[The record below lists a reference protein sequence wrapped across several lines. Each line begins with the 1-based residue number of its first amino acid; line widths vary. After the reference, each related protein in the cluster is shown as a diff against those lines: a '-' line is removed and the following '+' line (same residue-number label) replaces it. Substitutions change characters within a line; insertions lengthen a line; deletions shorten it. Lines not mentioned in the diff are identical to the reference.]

1 MDKKILNDLGDNE
14 NVKSLL
20 FLAALSNVNVLKK
33 NNQFK
38 TKKQIIKDCEII
50 KKKYIKSSSIKLS
63 NLSKLSITDPHEITN
78 IYDDLKDKINN
89 VDEIIKKVD
98 IIKPDKNN
106 YVECYGNC

>member
-1 MDKKILNDLGDNE
+1 MDKKILNNLDNNE

-38 TKKQIIKDCEII
+38 TRKRIIKDCETI

-78 IYDDLKDKINN
+78 IYDDLKDKIHT

-98 IIKPDKNN
+98 IIKPDKNK